1 MKMKRKIEGPLL
13 IAPATILI
21 VMIMVVPLFY
31 TLYCSFSNMDY
42 MQFNGYVGLKNYIQI
57 LGDRNTWTSLLT
69 TLVITFTGVAI
80 SLVFG
85 TLLAIWVDR
94 KHGIVAYGIEL
105 IGLTPWVISMVVAAL
120 LWKWVLDGDMGLFNY
135 LRNLVGL
142 DNVYVFLKKN
152 YAVMTTIFVIAWR
165 TIGYSMV
172 MILAGLKS
180 LPGEVLEAAQVDGA
194 NAFTTFWKIKLPM
207 IKTPML
213 ISSIVLTMSNFN
225 NVTIPM
231 VMTGGGPGTATNVI
245 SLMLYKTGFSY
256 YQFGPASALS
266 VLVFVINI
274 VFVVIYVKAVK
285 YEI

>member
-94 KHGIVAYGIEL
+94 KHGIIAYGIEL

>member
-1 MKMKRKIEGPLL
+1 MKRKIEGPLL

>member
-1 MKMKRKIEGPLL
+1 MKRKIEGPLL
-13 IAPATILI
+13 VAPATLLI
-21 VMIMVVPLFY
+21 VMIMVIPLFY
-31 TLYCSFSNMDY
+31 TLYCSFLDMDY
-42 MQFNGYVGLKNYIQI
+42 MQYGGFVGLQNYVDV
-57 LGDRNTWTSLLT
+57 LSDPETWTSMLT
-69 TLVITFTGVAI
+69 TLVITFSGVII
-80 SLVFG
+80 SLVLG
-85 TLLAIWVDR
+85 TLLALWADR
-94 KHGIVAYGIEL
+94 KRGVVAYLIEL

-120 LWKWVLDGDMGLFNY
+120 LWKWVLDGDMGLFNH

-142 DNVYVFLKKN
+142 ENTYVFLRKD

-180 LPGEVLEAAQVDGA
+180 LPGEVIEASQVDGA
-194 NAFTTFWKIKLPM
+194 NAFTTFWKIRLPM

-231 VMTGGGPGTATNVI
+231 VMTGGGPGNATNVI
-245 SLMLYKTGFSY
+245 SLMLYKMGFSY

-266 VLVFVINI
+266 VVVFAINI
-274 VFVVIYVKAVK
+274 IFVVTYIKAVK
-285 YEI
+285 YDI

>member
-120 LWKWVLDGDMGLFNY
+120 LWKWVWDGDMGLFNY

>member
-1 MKMKRKIEGPLL
+1 
-13 IAPATILI
+13 
-21 VMIMVVPLFY
+21 MIMVIPLFY
-31 TLYCSFSNMDY
+31 TLYCSFLDMDY
-42 MQFNGYVGLKNYIQI
+42 MQYGGFVGLQNYVDV
-57 LGDRNTWTSLLT
+57 LSDPETWTSMLT
-69 TLVITFTGVAI
+69 TLVITFSGVII
-80 SLVFG
+80 SLVLG
-85 TLLAIWVDR
+85 TLLALWADR
-94 KHGIVAYGIEL
+94 KRGVVAYLIEL

-120 LWKWVLDGDMGLFNY
+120 LWKWVLDGDMGLFNH

-142 DNVYVFLKKN
+142 ENTYVFLRKD

-180 LPGEVLEAAQVDGA
+180 LPGEVIEASQVDGA
-194 NAFTTFWKIKLPM
+194 NAFTTFWKIRLPM

-231 VMTGGGPGTATNVI
+231 VMTGGGPGNATNVI
-245 SLMLYKTGFSY
+245 SLMLYKMGFSY

-266 VLVFVINI
+266 VVVFAINI
-274 VFVVIYVKAVK
+274 IFVVTYIKAVK
-285 YEI
+285 YDI

>member
-1 MKMKRKIEGPLL
+1 MKRKIEGPLL
-13 IAPATILI
+13 VAPATLLI
-21 VMIMVVPLFY
+21 VMIMVIPLFY
-31 TLYCSFSNMDY
+31 TLYCSFLDMDY
-42 MQFNGYVGLKNYIQI
+42 MQYGGFVGLQNYVDV
-57 LGDRNTWTSLLT
+57 LSDPETWTSMLT
-69 TLVITFTGVAI
+69 TLVITFSGVII
-80 SLVFG
+80 SLVLG
-85 TLLAIWVDR
+85 TLLALWADR
-94 KHGIVAYGIEL
+94 KRGVAAYLIEL

-120 LWKWVLDGDMGLFNY
+120 LWKWVLDGDMGLFNH

-142 DNVYVFLKKN
+142 ENTYVFLRKD

-180 LPGEVLEAAQVDGA
+180 LPGEVIEASQVDGA
-194 NAFTTFWKIKLPM
+194 NAFTTFWKIRLPM

-231 VMTGGGPGTATNVI
+231 VMTGGGPGNATNVI
-245 SLMLYKTGFSY
+245 SLMLYKMGFSY

-266 VLVFVINI
+266 VVVFAINI
-274 VFVVIYVKAVK
+274 IFVVTYIKAVK
-285 YEI
+285 YDI

>member
-1 MKMKRKIEGPLL
+1 MKRKIEGSLL
-13 IAPATILI
+13 VAPATLLI
-21 VMIMVVPLFY
+21 VMIMVIPLFY
-31 TLYCSFSNMDY
+31 TLYCSFLDMDY
-42 MQFNGYVGLKNYIQI
+42 MQYGGFVGLQNYVDV
-57 LGDRNTWTSLLT
+57 LSDPETWTSMLT
-69 TLVITFTGVAI
+69 TLVITFSGVII
-80 SLVFG
+80 SLVLG
-85 TLLAIWVDR
+85 TLLALWADR
-94 KHGIVAYGIEL
+94 KRGVVAYLIEL

-120 LWKWVLDGDMGLFNY
+120 LWKWVLDGDMGLFNH

-142 DNVYVFLKKN
+142 ENTYVFLRKD

-180 LPGEVLEAAQVDGA
+180 LPGEVIEASQVDGA
-194 NAFTTFWKIKLPM
+194 NAFTTFWKIRLPM

-231 VMTGGGPGTATNVI
+231 VMTGGGPGNATNVI
-245 SLMLYKTGFSY
+245 SLMLYKMGFSY

-266 VLVFVINI
+266 VVVFAINI
-274 VFVVIYVKAVK
+274 IFVVTYIKAVK
-285 YEI
+285 YDI